1 MHSKKRALAPTCVTG
16 VSHSPNTL
24 YKADTLIHTRLDR
37 KSVARGLTFWGQWL
51 ISMSLVISLL
61 LMMVYTKFGTID
73 FHYRVLAVIVLLI
86 SAPAYSAIHAYYRR
100 HHYINGL
107 LRLLLGW
114 ILTLTCL
121 STVGFITKSSEIFSR
136 ETLIIWALLGYAIQ
150 IPPYLLIHHL
160 SRFYHLRNSH
170 HYNSLIIGSDGVALK
185 LADNFIQQNQFPL
198 VGVVSASPFEDTETS
213 PLIVG
218 ELTQLRALITE
229 HNIRRLYIAL
239 SLQDAQR
246 IEALYIDLL
255 DMNVDVV
262 WVPNLDSMML
272 LNHSISEVG
281 GRPAIHLNESPL
293 TSNPTAAFSKAL
305 MERSLALG
313 AIICLSPVLV
323 SLALAVKISS
333 PGPILFKQQRHGWN
347 GKVIQV
353 WKFRSMKVH
362 DDKHVQQASRND
374 SRVTAVGRFIRRTS
388 LDELP
393 QLFNVLHGDMALV
406 GPRPHAVAHNDY
418 YTGKIHAYMA
428 RHRIKPGITGL
439 AQISGCRGETDTID
453 KMQKRVE
460 LDLHYINNWSL
471 WLDIKI
477 IIKTPFTLI
486 SKDIY

>member
-1 MHSKKRALAPTCVTG
+1 MQPIASNFHTDK
-16 VSHSPNTL
+16 NL
-24 YKADTLIHTRLDR
+24 YKADTLIHTRIDR
-37 KSVARGLTFWGQWL
+37 KSITKGLTFWGQWF
-51 ISMSLVISLL
+51 ISMSLVISALFG
-61 LMMVYTKFGTID
+61 MVYAKNGVID
-73 FHYRVLAVIVLLI
+73 IHYRTLAILAVLL
-86 SAPAYSAIHAYYRR
+86 SVPAYSVSKAFYKR
-100 HHYINGL
+100 HSYLNGL
-107 LRLLLGW
+107 LRLLCGW
-114 ILTLTCL
+114 AFILASL
-121 STVGFITKSSEIFSR
+121 SIIGFITKSNELFSR
-136 ETLIIWALLGYAIQ
+136 EIMISWAFLGYAIQ
-150 IPPYLLIHHL
+150 VPAYLILHFL
-160 SRFYHLRNSH
+160 SRYYHQHINH

-185 LADNFIQQNQFPL
+185 LADSFIQQNHFPL
-198 VGVVSASPFEDTETS
+198 VGVVSASPFEDAENS

-262 WVPNLDSMML
+262 WVPDLDSMLL
-272 LNHSISEVG
+272 LNHSVSEVG

-293 TSNPTAAFSKAL
+293 TSHPTAAFSKAL
-305 MERSLALG
+305 MERSLSLG
-313 AIICLSPVLV
+313 AIIALSPL
-323 SLALAVKISS
+323 LILIALAVKLSS

-353 WKFRSMKVH
+353 WKFRSMQVH

-460 LDLHYINNWSL
+460 IDLHYINNWSL

-477 IIKTPFTLI
+477 MIKTPLTLI